1 MVKQSVQFKWT
12 DVEKKEFSKIKIAVV
27 HAPSLKSPD
36 FEKDFILY
44 TFTSDDSLAAVL
56 TQKEDGGEEFPI
68 SFMSTVPN

>member
-12 DVEKKEFSKIKIAVV
+12 DVEKDAFSKIKTLVA

-44 TFTSDDSLAAVL
+44 TFASDD
-56 TQKEDGGEEFPI
+56 
-68 SFMSTVPN
+68 